1 MADDDAPDAAPDGA
15 PSGDDAWAD
24 APDRFEE
31 ADRQWAAKWADR
43 DAEPGDEAARPSPG
57 YRNKRVTVESV
68 GDAYGDGMREA
79 GPHLGTGMQI
89 GAAMVFFVGL
99 GIAVDRWLGITPWGT
114 IVGACLGMVGV
125 MVLVLR
131 MAKEGNGK

>member
-1 MADDDAPDAAPDGA
+1 MADDAKRPKRPDEDP
-15 PSGDDAWAD
+15 WAD
-24 APDRFEE
+24 APDRFDE
-31 ADRQWAAKWADR
+31 ADRAWKAKWADR
-43 DAEPGDEAARPSPG
+43 DPEADEVVPPPAG
-57 YRNKRVTVESV
+57 YQKKRVTMESV

-99 GIAVDRWLGITPWGT
+99 GIGVDRWLGTTPWGV
-114 IVGACLGMVGV
+114 IVGAILGMIGV
-125 MVLVLR
+125 MALVLR